1 MSFLYK
7 KNYYENNISEYNYL
21 LNKLEEKNQNG
32 GINVKKIIFILALV
46 VVATFCIACSNND
59 KETARN
65 DNVESTDVIE
75 EEKVDENVTDDANR
89 TDATVEPTD
98 NNDGIVEDAA
108 EDVVDTADDI
118 VEDVTDNTVDDDG
131 RTNNSVTNEATKK
144 P

>member
-1 MSFLYK
+1 MIL
-7 KNYYENNISEYNYL
+7 
-21 LNKLEEKNQNG
+21 
-32 GINVKKIIFILALV
+32 GIRSN
-46 VVATFCIACSNND
+46 ATAA
-59 KETARN
+59 TAPTN
-65 DNVESTDVIE
+65 
-75 EEKVDENVTDDANR
+75 
-89 TDATVEPTD
+89 ATVEPTD